1 MDKKP
6 NMLSADEALSF
17 LLARVRPANKTER
30 IATADA
36 LGRVLA
42 ERQTSAVNVPP
53 LDNSAMDGYAV
64 RIADLTNAST
74 RLRVTQRIPAG
85 TVGQP
90 LEAGQ
95 AARIFTGAPVPAGC
109 DAVVMQEYC
118 GVDGDTV
125 TVSKPPKMGENI
137 RRSGEDIAAG
147 AEILPAGI
155 RLRPLEMGLAASVGI
170 ATLLVY
176 RKLKVATF
184 FTGDEIVMPG
194 DPLKPGQI
202 YNSNRFVL
210 TGLLQA
216 LGCEIVDLGIVP
228 DNFAAT
234 VKVLEAA
241 AAGADLIITSGG
253 VSVGEEDH
261 VKAAVEAVGKLDLWK
276 ISIKPGKPLAFGEV
290 GHGEEWQKTPFIG
303 LPGNPVSAFVTFCLF
318 VRPFI
323 LRSQGIT
330 ATAPQAFSLKADFDW
345 LKPGKRREFLRARLH
360 TAENGEVGVKL
371 YPNQGSGVLTSTVW
385 ADGLVEV
392 PEGMPIHRG
401 ETVKFLPFTGL
412 LN

>member
-1 MDKKP
+1 MDKKQ

-17 LLARVRPANKTER
+17 LLARVRPANKTEQ
-30 IATADA
+30 IATIEA

-42 ERQTSAVNVPP
+42 ERLTSAVNVPP

-64 RIADLTNAST
+64 RIADITNAST
-74 RLRVTQRIPAG
+74 RLKVAQRIPAG
-85 TVGQP
+85 TVGKP

-118 GVDGDTV
+118 GVEGDTV
-125 TVSKPPKMGENI
+125 TIGKHPKTGENI

-155 RLRPLEMGLAASVGI
+155 RLRPQEMGLAASVGI
-170 ATLLVY
+170 ASLLVY

-194 DPLKPGQI
+194 EPLKPGQI

-216 LGCEIVDLGIVP
+216 LGCEVIDLGIVP
-228 DNFAAT
+228 DDFAAT

-241 AAGADLIITSGG
+241 ASGADLIITSGG

-276 ISIKPGKPLAFGEV
+276 IAIKPGKPLAFGEIGKV
-290 GHGEEWQKTPFIG
+290 PFIG

-330 ATAPQAFSLKADFDW
+330 TTAPQAFSLKADFDW
-345 LKPGKRREFLRARLH
+345 LKPDKRREFLRARLH
-360 TAENGEVGVKL
+360 TAENGEVSVQL
-371 YPNQGSGVLTSTVW
+371 YSHQGSGVLTSTVW

-392 PEGMPIHRG
+392 PEGKAIHRG
-401 ETVKFLPFTGL
+401 EIVKFLPFSGL

>member
-1 MDKKP
+1 MDNKKQ
-6 NMLSADEALSF
+6 NMLSADEALSY
-17 LLARVRPANKTER
+17 LLARARPANKPER
-30 IATADA
+30 ISTADA

-42 ERQTSAVNVPP
+42 EHLTSAVNVPP

-64 RIADLTNAST
+64 RIADIINAST
-74 RLRVTQRIPAG
+74 RLRVTQRIRAG

-90 LEAGQ
+90 LDAGQ

-118 GVDGDTV
+118 GAEGDTV
-125 TVSKPPKMGENI
+125 TIGKHPKIGENI

-155 RLRPLEMGLAASVGI
+155 RLRPMEMGLAASVGI
-170 ATLLVY
+170 ASLLVY

-194 DPLKPGQI
+194 EPLKPGQI

-216 LGCEIVDLGIVP
+216 LGCEVVDLGIVP
-228 DNFAAT
+228 DDFAAT
-234 VKVLEAA
+234 VKVLETA
-241 AAGADLIITSGG
+241 AAGADMIITSGG

-276 ISIKPGKPLAFGEV
+276 IAIKPGKPLAFGEIGKV
-290 GHGEEWQKTPFIG
+290 PFIG

-330 ATAPQAFSLKADFDW
+330 AAAPQAFTLKADFDW
-345 LKPGKRREFLRARLH
+345 LKPDKRREFLRARLH
-360 TAENGEVGVKL
+360 TAENGEVGVQL
-371 YPNQGSGVLTSTVW
+371 YPHQGSGVLTSTVG

-392 PEGMPIHRG
+392 PEGAPIHRG
-401 ETVKFLPFTGL
+401 DTVKFLPFSGL

>member
-1 MDKKP
+1 MDKKQ

-17 LLARVRPANKTER
+17 LLARVRPANETEQ

-42 ERQTSAVNVPP
+42 ERLSSVVNVPP

-64 RIADLTNAST
+64 RIADLINAST

-118 GVDGDTV
+118 GVEGDTV
-125 TVSKPPKMGENI
+125 TVRKPPKIGENI

-155 RLRPLEMGLAASVGI
+155 RLRPQEMGLAASVGI
-170 ATLLVY
+170 ATLRVY

-194 DPLKPGQI
+194 EPLKPGQI
-202 YNSNRFVL
+202 YNSNRFVM

-216 LGCEIVDLGIVP
+216 LGCEVVDLGIVP
-228 DNFAAT
+228 DDFAAT

-276 ISIKPGKPLAFGEV
+276 IAIKPGKPLAFGEV
-290 GHGEEWQKTPFIG
+290 GDVRKVPFIG

-323 LRSQGIT
+323 LRSQGIAT
-330 ATAPQAFSLKADFDW
+330 TAPQAFSLKADFDW
-345 LKPGKRREFLRARLH
+345 LKPDKRREFLRARLH
-360 TAENGEVGVKL
+360 TTENGEVGVQL
-371 YPNQGSGVLTSTVW
+371 YPNQGSGVLTSTAW

-392 PEGMPIHRG
+392 PEGSPIHRG
-401 ETVKFLPFTGL
+401 KTVKFLPFSGL

>member
-1 MDKKP
+1 MDNKKQ

-17 LLARVRPANKTER
+17 LLARVRPANETEQ

-42 ERQTSAVNVPP
+42 ERLTSMVNVPP

-64 RIADLTNAST
+64 RIADLINAST

-90 LEAGQ
+90 LAAGQ

-118 GVDGDTV
+118 GVEGDTV
-125 TVSKPPKMGENI
+125 TVSKPPKIGENI
-137 RRSGEDIAAG
+137 RRSGEDIATG

-155 RLRPLEMGLAASVGI
+155 RLRPQEMGLAASVGI
-170 ATLLVY
+170 ATLRVY

-194 DPLKPGQI
+194 EPLKPGQI
-202 YNSNRFVL
+202 YNSNRFVMA
-210 TGLLQA
+210 GLLQA
-216 LGCEIVDLGIVP
+216 LGCEVVDLGIVP
-228 DNFAAT
+228 DDFAAT

-241 AAGADLIITSGG
+241 SAQADLIITSGG

-261 VKAAVEAVGKLDLWK
+261 VKAAVEAAGKLDLWK
-276 ISIKPGKPLAFGEV
+276 IAIKPGKPLAFGEV
-290 GHGEEWQKTPFIG
+290 GDIRKVPFIG

-323 LRSQGIT
+323 LRSQGIA

-345 LKPGKRREFLRARLH
+345 LKPDKRREFLRARLH
-360 TAENGEVGVKL
+360 TAENGEVVVQL

-392 PEGMPIHRG
+392 PEGSPIHRG
-401 ETVKFLPFTGL
+401 KTVKFLPFSGL

>member
-1 MDKKP
+1 MDKKQ
-6 NMLSADEALSF
+6 NMLSADEALAF
-17 LLARVRPANKTER
+17 LLTRVQPANQTEQ
-30 IATADA
+30 IATIDA

-42 ERQTSAVNVPP
+42 EHLTSAVNVPP

-64 RIADLTNAST
+64 RIADIINPST
-74 RLRVTQRIPAG
+74 RLQVTQRIPAG

-90 LEAGQ
+90 LKAGQ
-95 AARIFTGAPVPAGC
+95 VARIFTGAPVPAGC

-118 GVDGDTV
+118 GVEGDTI
-125 TVSKPPKMGENI
+125 TVSKQPKTGENI

-155 RLRPLEMGLAASVGI
+155 RLRPQEMGLAASVGI
-170 ATLLVY
+170 SSLVVY
-176 RKLKVATF
+176 KKLRVAIF

-194 DPLKPGQI
+194 ETLKPGQI

-216 LGCEIVDLGIVP
+216 LGCEVVDLGIVP
-228 DNFAAT
+228 DNLAAT
-234 VKVLEAA
+234 IKVLGTAA
-241 AAGADLIITSGG
+241 SSADLIITSGG

-261 VKAAVEAVGKLDLWK
+261 VKAAVESVGKVDLWK
-276 ISIKPGKPLAFGEV
+276 IAIKPGKPLAFGNV
-290 GHGEEWQKTPFIG
+290 GSVPFIG
-303 LPGNPVSAFVTFCLF
+303 LPGNPVSAFATFCLF

-330 ATAPQAFSLKADFDW
+330 AAAPQSFSMKADFDW
-345 LKPGKRREFLRARLH
+345 LKPDKRREFLRARLH
-360 TAENGEVGVKL
+360 TTESGEVIAQI
-371 YPNQGSGVLTSTVW
+371 YPNQGSGVLTSAVW
-385 ADGLVEV
+385 ADGLVEI
-392 PEGMPIHRG
+392 PEGTPVRRG
-401 ETVKFLPFTGL
+401 EIVKFIPFSGL

>member
-1 MDKKP
+1 MDNKKQ
-6 NMLSADEALSF
+6 NMLSADEALSY
-17 LLARVRPANKTER
+17 LLARARPANKPER
-30 IATADA
+30 ISTADA

-42 ERQTSAVNVPP
+42 EHLTSAVNVPP

-64 RIADLTNAST
+64 RIADIINAST

-90 LEAGQ
+90 LDAGQ

-118 GVDGDTV
+118 GAEGDTV
-125 TVSKPPKMGENI
+125 TIGKHPKIGENI

-155 RLRPLEMGLAASVGI
+155 RLRPMEMGLAASVGI
-170 ATLLVY
+170 ASLLVY

-194 DPLKPGQI
+194 EPLKPGQI

-216 LGCEIVDLGIVP
+216 LGCEVVDLGIVP
-228 DNFAAT
+228 DDFTAT
-234 VKVLEAA
+234 VKVLETA
-241 AAGADLIITSGG
+241 AAGADMIITSGG

-261 VKAAVEAVGKLDLWK
+261 VKAAVEAIGKLDLWK
-276 ISIKPGKPLAFGEV
+276 IAIKPGKPLAFGEV
-290 GHGEEWQKTPFIG
+290 GKVPFIG

-330 ATAPQAFSLKADFDW
+330 VAAPQAFTLKADFDW
-345 LKPGKRREFLRARLH
+345 LKPDKRREFLRARLH
-360 TAENGEVGVKL
+360 TAENGEVEVQL
-371 YPNQGSGVLTSTVW
+371 YPHQGSGVLTSTVW

-392 PEGMPIHRG
+392 PEGAPIHRG
-401 ETVKFLPFTGL
+401 DTVKFLPFSGL

>member
-1 MDKKP
+1 MDNKKQ

-17 LLARVRPANKTER
+17 LLARVLPANKTEQ

-42 ERQTSAVNVPP
+42 ERLTSVVNVPP

-64 RIADLTNAST
+64 RITDLINAST

-118 GVDGDTV
+118 GAEGDTV
-125 TVSKPPKMGENI
+125 TVSKHPKMGENI

-155 RLRPLEMGLAASVGI
+155 RLRPQEMGLAASVGI

-194 DPLKPGQI
+194 EPLKPGQI

-210 TGLLQA
+210 TGLLQG
-216 LGCEIVDLGIVP
+216 LGCEVVDLGIVP
-228 DNFAAT
+228 DDFAAT

-276 ISIKPGKPLAFGEV
+276 IAIKPGKPLAFGEV
-290 GHGEEWQKTPFIG
+290 GKVPFIG

-323 LRSQGIT
+323 LRSQGIS
-330 ATAPQAFSLKADFDW
+330 AAAPQAFSLKADFDW
-345 LKPGKRREFLRARLH
+345 LKPDKRREFLRARLH
-360 TAENGEVGVKL
+360 MAENGEVGVQL

-392 PEGMPIHRG
+392 PEGATVRRG
-401 ETVKFLPFTGL
+401 ETVKFLPFSGL

>member
-1 MDKKP
+1 MDKKQ
-6 NMLSADEALSF
+6 NMLSADEALAF
-17 LLARVRPANKTER
+17 LLARVQPANKTER
-30 IATADA
+30 IATIDA

-42 ERQTSAVNVPP
+42 ERLTSAVNVPP

-64 RIADLTNAST
+64 RIADLINAST
-74 RLRVTQRIPAG
+74 RLQLSQRIPAG

-118 GVDGDTV
+118 GVEGDTV
-125 TVSKPPKMGENI
+125 TVGKHPKMGENI
-137 RRSGEDIAAG
+137 RRSGEDIATG

-155 RLRPLEMGLAASVGI
+155 RLRPQEMGLAASVGF
-170 ATLLVY
+170 ASLLVY

-194 DPLKPGQI
+194 EPLKPGQI

-216 LGCEIVDLGIVP
+216 LGCEVVDLGIVP
-228 DNFAAT
+228 DDFAAT
-234 VKVLEAA
+234 VKTLEAA
-241 AAGADLIITSGG
+241 AAEADLIITSGG

-261 VKAAVEAVGKLDLWK
+261 VKTAVEAVGKLDLWK
-276 ISIKPGKPLAFGEV
+276 IAIKPGKPLAFGEV
-290 GHGEEWQKTPFIG
+290 DKVPFIG

-318 VRPFI
+318 VRPFV
-323 LRSQGIT
+323 LRSQGI
-330 ATAPQAFSLKADFDW
+330 ADSAPQTFSLKADFDW
-345 LKPGKRREFLRARLH
+345 LKPDKRREFLRARLH
-360 TAENGEVGVKL
+360 MEENGEVGVQL
-371 YPNQGSGVLTSTVW
+371 YPNQGSGVLTSTAW

-392 PEGMPIHRG
+392 PEGMTIHRG
-401 ETVKFLPFTGL
+401 DTVKFLPFSGL

>member
-6 NMLSADEALSF
+6 NMLSADQALAF
-17 LLARVRPANKTER
+17 LLDRVRQPGE
-30 IATADA
+30 IEQVATAET

-42 ERQTSAVNVPP
+42 EHQVSAINVPP

-64 RIADLTNAST
+64 RLADLSAGST
-74 RLRVTQRIPAG
+74 RLRVAQRIPAG

-90 LEAGQ
+90 LEAGT

-109 DAVVMQEYC
+109 DAVVMQENC
-118 GVDGDTV
+118 SAEGDMV
-125 TVSKPPKMGENI
+125 AINKSPNMGENI
-137 RRSGEDIAAG
+137 RRAGEDIAVG

-155 RLRPLEMGLAASVGI
+155 RLRPQEMGLAASVGL
-170 ATLLVY
+170 ARLPVF
-176 RKLKVATF
+176 RRLKVATF

-194 DPLKPGQI
+194 QPLEPGQI

-216 LGCEIVDLGIVP
+216 LGCEVIDLGIVQ
-228 DNFAAT
+228 DDFAAT
-234 VKVLEAA
+234 VKVLEQAA
-241 AAGADLIITSGG
+241 ASADLIITSGG

-261 VKAAVEAVGKLDLWK
+261 VKSAVEKVGQLDLWK
-276 ISIKPGKPLAFGEV
+276 IAIKPGKPLAFGSV
-290 GHGEEWQKTPFIG
+290 GSTPFIG
-303 LPGNPVSAFVTFCLF
+303 LPGNPVSAFVTFILL

-323 LRSQGIT
+323 LRSQGM
-330 ATAPQAFSLKADFDW
+330 AVTAPQALSLKADFDW
-345 LKPGKRREFLRARLH
+345 LKSDKRREFLRARLH
-360 TAENGEVGVKL
+360 MAEDGSIDVQL
-371 YPNQGSGVLTSTVW
+371 YPNQGSGVLTSTAW

-392 PEGMPIHRG
+392 AEGTLIRRG
-401 ETVKFLPFTGL
+401 ETVRFLPFSEL

>member
-1 MDKKP
+1 MDKKQ

-17 LLARVRPANKTER
+17 LLARVRPATLIEQ
-30 IATADA
+30 IATSDA

-42 ERQTSAVNVPP
+42 ERLTSAVNVPP
-53 LDNSAMDGYAV
+53 LDNSAMDGYAI
-64 RIADLTNAST
+64 RIADLINAST

-118 GVDGDTV
+118 GAEGDTV
-125 TVSKPPKMGENI
+125 TISKPPKMGENI

-155 RLRPLEMGLAASVGI
+155 RLRPQEMGLAASVGI
-170 ATLLVY
+170 ATLPVY

-194 DPLKPGQI
+194 EPLKPGQI

-216 LGCEIVDLGIVP
+216 LGCDVVDLGIVP
-228 DNFAAT
+228 DDFAAT
-234 VKVLEAA
+234 VKVLETA

-276 ISIKPGKPLAFGEV
+276 IAIKPGKPLAFGEV
-290 GHGEEWQKTPFIG
+290 GHGEDRQKVPFIG

-330 ATAPQAFSLKADFDW
+330 TTAPQAFSLKADFDW
-345 LKPGKRREFLRARLH
+345 LKPDKRREFLRVRLS
-360 TAENGEVGVKL
+360 TEENGEVRVQL
-371 YPNQGSGVLTSTVW
+371 YPNQGSGVLTSTAW

-392 PEGMPIHRG
+392 PEGRTIQRG
-401 ETVKFLPFTGL
+401 ETVKFLPFSGL

>member
-1 MDKKP
+1 MDKKQ

-17 LLARVRPANKTER
+17 LLARVRPANRTEQ

-42 ERQTSAVNVPP
+42 ERLTSAVNVPP

-64 RIADLTNAST
+64 RIADIINAST

-118 GVDGDTV
+118 GVEGDTV
-125 TVSKPPKMGENI
+125 TVSKPPKIGENI

-155 RLRPLEMGLAASVGI
+155 RLRPQEMGLAASVGI
-170 ATLLVY
+170 ASLNVY

-194 DPLKPGQI
+194 EPLKPGQI

-216 LGCEIVDLGIVP
+216 LGCEVVDLGIVP
-228 DNFAAT
+228 DDFAAT

-261 VKAAVEAVGKLDLWK
+261 VKAAVEAAGKLDLWK
-276 ISIKPGKPLAFGEV
+276 IAIKPGKPLAFGEV
-290 GHGEEWQKTPFIG
+290 GDVRKVPFIG

-323 LRSQGIT
+323 LRSQGIA

-345 LKPGKRREFLRARLH
+345 LKPDKRREFLRARLH
-360 TAENGEVGVKL
+360 TAENGEVVVQL
-371 YPNQGSGVLTSTVW
+371 YPNQGSGVLTSTAW

-392 PEGMPIHRG
+392 PEGSPIHRG
-401 ETVKFLPFTGL
+401 KTVKFLPFSGL
-412 LN
+412 LD

>member
-17 LLARVRPANKTER
+17 LLARVRPTNKTEH
-30 IATADA
+30 ISTAES

-42 ERQTSAVNVPP
+42 ERLTSAVNVPP

-64 RIADLTNAST
+64 RIADLINAST
-74 RLRVTQRIPAG
+74 QLRVTQRIPAG

-90 LEAGQ
+90 LQAGQ

-118 GVDGDTV
+118 GVEGDTV
-125 TVSKPPKMGENI
+125 TVSKHPKMGENI

-147 AEILPAGI
+147 AEVLAAGI
-155 RLRPLEMGLAASVGI
+155 RLRPMEMGLAASVGI
-170 ATLLVY
+170 ASLRVY

-184 FTGDEIVMPG
+184 YTGDEIVMPG
-194 DPLKPGQI
+194 EPLKPGQI

-216 LGCEIVDLGIVP
+216 LGCEVVDLGIVP

-276 ISIKPGKPLAFGEV
+276 IAIKPGKPLAFGEV
-290 GHGEEWQKTPFIG
+290 GEAAKVPFIG

-318 VRPFI
+318 VRPFV

-330 ATAPQAFSLKADFDW
+330 ATAPQAISLKADFDW
-345 LKPGKRREFLRARLH
+345 LKPDKRREFLRARLH
-360 TAENGEVGVKL
+360 TAENGEVGVQL
-371 YPNQGSGVLTSTVW
+371 YPHQGSGVLTSTVW

-392 PEGMPIHRG
+392 PEGSPIRRG
-401 ETVKFLPFTGL
+401 DTVKFLPFAGL